1 MGIKASFRREI
12 ARLPSAIAEMVGVG
26 RLADLTVAIVERY
39 EEFAKL
45 KRKGEGWASA
55 TLKLA
60 PWLRLLRCRTAR
72 EPVDSTA
79 ANLCNRGL
87 FS

>member
-12 ARLPSAIAEMVGVG
+12 TRLPSAIAEMVGVG
-26 RLADLTVAIVERY
+26 RLADLTVAIIERY
-39 EEFAKL
+39 EEFAKG
-45 KRKGEGWASA
+45 KGWASA

-60 PWLRLLRCRTAR
+60 PWSRLLRCRTAR